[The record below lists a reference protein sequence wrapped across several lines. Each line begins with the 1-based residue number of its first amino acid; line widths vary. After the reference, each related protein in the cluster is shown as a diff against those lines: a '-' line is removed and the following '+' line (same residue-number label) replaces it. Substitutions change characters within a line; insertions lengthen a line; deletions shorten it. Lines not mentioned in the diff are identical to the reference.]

1 MYFFMMFT
9 IMMATA
15 HRKSKKSH
23 ERKQKLYLHY
33 YIIYINDQYKIVYSK
48 FLQSSH
54 FKQII
59 YLVIFHQYKSILY
72 IIPLRQSCNHVELTN
87 FFKKYIIQGNTTLLY
102 IKFNFVYQLLFTK
115 HKKSLVIQLYSK
127 VQSYINILF
136 FLQFFWYKHSL
147 YKHNTCQKCHKE
159 NRG

>member
-9 IMMATA
+9 IMMATV
-15 HRKSKKSH
+15 HKKSKKSH

-59 YLVIFHQYKSILY
+59 LLVIFHQYKSILY
-72 IIPLRQSCNHVELTN
+72 IIPLKQSCNHVELTN
-87 FFKKYIIQGNTTLLY
+87 FFKKYIIQENTTLLY

-127 VQSYINILF
+127 VQSYNNILF

-147 YKHNTCQKCHKE
+147 YKHNTCHKCHKE